1 MKVSLRKRIN
11 EFCKGCIYDKNA
23 SGAWRE
29 QVTACTS
36 RDCSLYP
43 VRPVS
48 REAKKAKPLT
58 KIATISV

>member
-23 SGAWRE
+23 QGAWRE

-36 RDCSLYP
+36 RDCPLYD

-48 REAKKAKPLT
+48 KVAVLVT
-58 KIATISV
+58 NSNQIATI

>member
-1 MKVSLRKRIN
+1 MKASLRKRIN

-23 SGAWRE
+23 QGAWRE

-36 RDCSLYP
+36 VSCPLYD

-48 REAKKAKPLT
+48 KVANSVKFQT
-58 KIATISV
+58 QTATI

>member
-29 QVTACTS
+29 QVAGCTS
-36 RDCSLYP
+36 YNCPLYP
-43 VRPVS
+43 VRPATY
-48 REAKKAKPLT
+48 RGEKAT
-58 KIATISV
+58 KTTETATITV